1 MIQKRT
7 ERSRKSRN
15 AWQQFYYVT
24 LNKDKTF
31 LCKSQNNK
39 VKESIKEIEVISRHL
54 ELIRLSLCQIA
65 EKNRKPTDFACPIL
79 SWKYLLWYIPES
91 RESFTSRSA
100 EVITKPECHLTNI
113 QATQKEYSPKTQF
126 RRFPIFIC
134 SRNKYLV
141 MGSAQ

>member
-54 ELIRLSLCQIA
+54 ELIRLSLRQIA
-65 EKNRKPTDFACPIL
+65 E
-79 SWKYLLWYIPES
+79 
-91 RESFTSRSA
+91 
-100 EVITKPECHLTNI
+100 
-113 QATQKEYSPKTQF
+113 
-126 RRFPIFIC
+126 
-134 SRNKYLV
+134 
-141 MGSAQ
+141 